1 MNTIQFKNLDL
12 NLFRVLLA
20 LLEHGSVSRAAE
32 ELALTPS
39 AVSHALGRLRTA
51 LGDPLFERRGG
62 GLAPTAYAVDVGRR
76 VRGSMDTLRDA
87 LNRDEFDPAT
97 AEREFVI
104 ACGSYPVLVLL
115 PQVIDHLARVA
126 PGVRIRLRR
135 IEDQSPDDVEH
146 GRLDMIF
153 GIPIN
158 ATGRLEFRSLLK
170 DRMVWIAR
178 RNHPDVHA
186 PLTMEMLADARHIL
200 IEKFN
205 RVASPEYPEL
215 RRFFDEGRELGDA
228 SRAAVSVGA
237 GLGHNRRKIVGA
249 STIVTDTM
257 HAIAMAAQSDHVTLT
272 LRKAAEAFLTDQIQI
287 LDPPHS
293 TPPIEIGVIFHP
305 ERMRDPGFSWFLD
318 VLASLT
324 AS

>member
-1 MNTIQFKNLDL
+1 MNNVQFKNLDL

-20 LLEHGSVSRAAE
+20 LLDHRSVSRAAE
-32 ELALTPS
+32 ELSLTPS

-62 GLAPTAYAVDVGRR
+62 GLSPTAYAIDVGRR

-87 LNRDEFDPAT
+87 LNREEFDPAT
-97 AEREFVI
+97 AEREFVL
-104 ACGSYPVLVLL
+104 AAGSYPVLVLL
-115 PQVIDHLARVA
+115 PRVIEHLARVA

-135 IEDQSPDDVEH
+135 IEDQSPEDVQQ
-146 GRLDMIF
+146 GRLDLIF
-153 GIPIN
+153 GIAAN
-158 ATGRLEFRSLLK
+158 ATGRLEFRSLIT
-170 DRMVWIAR
+170 DHMVWIAR
-178 RNHPDVHA
+178 RGHPDVHA
-186 PLTMEMLADARHIL
+186 PLTMDMLTGARHIL

-215 RRFFDEGRELGDA
+215 RRFFSEGRELGDA
-228 SRAAVSVGA
+228 SRAAV
-237 GLGHNRRKIVGA
+237 GLGHNRRKIAGA

-257 HAIAMAAQSDHVTLT
+257 HAIGMTAQSDHVTLT
-272 LRKAAEAFLTDQIQI
+272 LRKLAEAFLTDQIQI

-305 ERMRDPGFSWFLD
+305 DRMRDPGFAWFVS
-318 VLASLT
+318 VLADLT